1 MNGGMK
7 PSAVIWFTG
16 VISKYNVADV
26 DIQSMKI
33 NSLLYSKLTSKYNL
47 ICIISVPDEQVKQ
60 RYMQIINENHL
71 TDSKYVFISY
81 QQDFDE
87 MLTALLSQNRNITTY
102 IDYSK
107 VRLAKAAK
115 YLKNTEVLHLS
126 QLID

>member
-1 MNGGMK
+1 MSEENR
-7 PSAVIWFTG
+7 PSAVVWFTG

-33 NSLLYSKLTSKYNL
+33 NQLLYSKLSSKYNL
-47 ICIISVPDEQVKQ
+47 ICVISVPDEQVKQ
-60 RYMQIINENHL
+60 KYMEVINENHL
-71 TDSKYVFISY
+71 TDAKYVFISF

-87 MLTALLSQNRNITTY
+87 MLVALLSQNRNITTY

-107 VRLAKAAK
+107 VRLAKAAR